1 MSPRANAGAPV
12 LTLRELSR
20 ATLARQMLLERV
32 ALPVVT
38 AIERLAALQ
47 AQWAPSP
54 YLALWSRLK
63 DFERESLWNAI
74 ENKHTVI
81 RARLMRGTLHL
92 VSARDFY
99 AYAVAT
105 QDLQR
110 GAWNRLQV
118 GAGVDPKEVAK
129 LAVAYTR
136 EPRTSEDVVSHL
148 TERLGSFGGPYKW
161 LIWRFV
167 SAHADLV
174 SAPPAGHW
182 AHGGTNVPYV
192 AARHWIDGGARPTEE
207 KAVELLIRRYLTAFG
222 PATLADI
229 TRFAGQVPA
238 RIRSVLERLT
248 PSLRP
253 FSDEQG
259 RTLFDLPR
267 APRPAADVKAPVRF
281 LPRYDELLI
290 GYEHR
295 DRVIAKRHRGAV
307 YSKNAI
313 VEAVFL
319 VDGFAA
325 GTWSL
330 ATTKGDA
337 VVRIHSFGTLTRS
350 DRAAAIAEGEAL
362 ARFMAPNA
370 RTHGARIA

>member
-1 MSPRANAGAPV
+1 VSPRANADAPV
-12 LTLRELSR
+12 LTLRELNR

-54 YLALWSRLK
+54 YIALWSRLK

-74 ENKHTVI
+74 EKKHTVI

-129 LAVAYTR
+129 LAMAYTR

-238 RIRSVLERLT
+238 RIRPVLERLT
-248 PSLRP
+248 PSLRR

-267 APRPAADVKAPVRF
+267 APRPAADVTAPVRF

-295 DRVIAKRHRGAV
+295 DRVIAKEHRGAV

-330 ATTKGDA
+330 ATTTADA
-337 VVRIHSFGTLTRS
+337 VVRIHPFGTLARS
-350 DRAAAIAEGEAL
+350 ERAAVTAEGEAI
-362 ARFMAPNA
+362 ARFMAPDA
-370 RTHGARIA
+370 KVHGARIG

>member
-1 MSPRANAGAPV
+1 VSPRAAVDAPV
-12 LTLRELSR
+12 LTLRELNR
-20 ATLARQMLLERV
+20 ATLARQMLLER
-32 ALPVVT
+32 ASLPVVT

-54 YLALWSRLK
+54 YIALWSRLK
-63 DFERESLWNAI
+63 AFERESLWSAI
-74 ENKHTVI
+74 EKKHTII

-110 GAWNRLQV
+110 GAWNRLQI
-118 GAGVDPKEVAK
+118 GSGVDPTKVAK
-129 LAVAYTR
+129 LAVAFAR
-136 EPRTSEDVVSHL
+136 EPRTKEDVVLHL

-229 TRFAGQVPA
+229 ARFAGQVPA
-238 RIRSVLERLT
+238 RIRPVLERLT
-248 PSLRP
+248 PSLRR
-253 FSDEQG
+253 FSDEPG
-259 RTLFDLPR
+259 RAFFDLPR
-267 APRPAADVKAPVRF
+267 APRPNAETNAPVRF

-290 GYEHR
+290 GYQYR
-295 DRVIAKRHRGAV
+295 DRVIAAKHRPAI

-319 VDGFAA
+319 IDGFVA
-325 GTWSL
+325 GKWAL
-330 ATTKGDA
+330 ATTKVDA
-337 VVRIHSFGTLTRS
+337 VVSIQPFSRLART

-362 ARFMAPNA
+362 ARFMAPDA
-370 RTHGARIA
+370 KTHGARIG

>member
-1 MSPRANAGAPV
+1 MSPRATKDTHV
-12 LTLRELSR
+12 LTLRELNR

-74 ENKHTVI
+74 EKKHTVI

-118 GAGVDPKEVAK
+118 GAGVDPREVAK
-129 LAVAYTR
+129 LAVAYAR

-192 AARHWIDGGARPTEE
+192 AARHWIDGGERPTEE
-207 KAVELLIRRYLTAFG
+207 KAVELLIRRYLAAFG

-229 TRFAGQVPA
+229 ARFAGQVPA
-238 RIRSVLERLT
+238 RIRPVLEQLT
-248 PSLRP
+248 PSLRR

-259 RTLFDLPR
+259 RVLFDLPR
-267 APRPAADVKAPVRF
+267 APLPAADVKAPVR
-281 LPRYDELLI
+281 LVPRYDEMLI

-295 DRVIAKRHRGAV
+295 DRVIAKGHRGAV

-330 ATTKGDA
+330 TTTKADA
-337 VVRIHSFGTLTRS
+337 VVRIHPFGTLARS
-350 DRAAAIAEGEAL
+350 DRAAAITEGEAI
-362 ARFMAPNA
+362 ARFMAPDA
-370 RTHGARIA
+370 KAHGARVG